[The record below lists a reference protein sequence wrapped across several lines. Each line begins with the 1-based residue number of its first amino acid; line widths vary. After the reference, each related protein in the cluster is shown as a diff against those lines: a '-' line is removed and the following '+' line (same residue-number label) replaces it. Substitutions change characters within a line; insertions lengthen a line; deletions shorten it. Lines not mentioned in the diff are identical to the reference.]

1 MAHYNADR
9 LWRGRSYRD
18 NEVENYPHTR
28 RQTKVRA
35 GETIRERRDRT
46 SREADRRGDD

>member
-1 MAHYNADR
+1 MHRYNPDR
-9 LWRGRSYRD
+9 IFRGRSYRD
-18 NEVENYPHTR
+18 HEVENYPHTR